1 MGFLQFKTFFV
12 HVHAGNA
19 DSFNVS
25 FVMKFDLPHSQIV
38 FRLWGL
44 RFQEASCSHTRI
56 NVKEESRPVTLTQSA
71 VTCSL
76 PVIYCSWL
84 KNT

>member
-1 MGFLQFKTFFV
+1 M
-12 HVHAGNA
+12 HGNTN
-19 DSFNVS
+19 SFNVS
-25 FVMKFDLPHSQIV
+25 FVMKSDLPQSQIG

-44 RFQEASCSHTRI
+44 RLQEVSISRI
-56 NVKEESRPVTLTQSA
+56 NVKEESRPVTLTQAA

-76 PVIYCSWL
+76 PVMCCSWL